1 MTATHGGELVA
12 RTLAAAGVR
21 HAFGIHGGHLDPI
34 LTSMVRHGIALIDT
48 RHEAAA
54 GNAAEGY
61 ARATG
66 GLGVVFATS
75 GPGFSNVF
83 SALANA
89 YVDRIPLLL
98 ITSSP
103 PLREAE
109 LNVLQGNFDQIAA
122 ASAVTR
128 WAHRVTTASRIPDL
142 VALAIRHATAGVP
155 GPVML
160 EFPIDV
166 LSRAVEESTASTAT
180 LVSPEPPGPSARAV
194 ATAAELLAGAER
206 PLIVVGGGAVI
217 STGMP
222 EALDAFVTRTQ
233 IPVVASSWGYG
244 VLPEGHP
251 CLLGA
256 GAEMATL
263 PIMGQSPDLVLLL
276 GARRGLM
283 LGGRSNSMLPADA
296 RVIHVD
302 IDGVEPGRI
311 GSVDLAVRSDAAEF
325 VRALAASREAWPGWA
340 AWNETARTVK
350 GAHAFLFAG
359 AEAVVAGSGRLHPY
373 FAARAVM
380 DSLGPDT
387 VTVYDGGEVSAW
399 MAFFA
404 RAHRPGSWFGCGL
417 MGGLGIGPGFAIGAQ
432 VARPDSRV
440 VLVSGDGA
448 IGFNLPEFNTMV
460 RHNLP
465 ITTVVFN
472 NLGWGMSLHGQQ
484 AIYGVDTRVV
494 VDLPDTRYDR
504 IAAAF
509 GLYAERVERLE
520 DIGPAMQRA
529 AASGRP
535 ACIDLAI
542 APEISHPIMEQL
554 SQPVA
559 EGHTRIPYYESIPP
573 GEA

>member
-1 MTATHGGELVA
+1 MAITHGGELAA

-34 LTSMVRHGIALIDT
+34 LTSMARHGIALIDT

-66 GLGVVFATS
+66 RLGVVFATA

-109 LNVLQGNFDQIAA
+109 LNVLQGNFDQLAA
-122 ASAVTR
+122 AAPVTR

-142 VALAIRHATAGVP
+142 VALAIRHATSGVP

-166 LSRAVEESTASTAT
+166 LSRPVEDATASVAT
-180 LVSPEPPGPSARAV
+180 LVHPEPAGPSARALV
-194 ATAAELLAGAER
+194 RAAELLAGAER
-206 PLIVVGGGAVI
+206 PLIVVGGGAVL
-217 STGMP
+217 SPGMP
-222 EALDAFVTRTQ
+222 EALDAFVSRRR

-244 VLPEGHP
+244 VLPEEHP

-263 PIMGQSPDLVLLL
+263 PMLGQAPDLVLLL

-283 LGGRSNSMLPADA
+283 LGGRSQAMVPAGA

-311 GSVDLAVRSDAAEF
+311 GAVDLAVRADAGEF
-325 VRALAASREAWPGWA
+325 VRALDAHGAGARDWS
-340 AWNETARTVK
+340 AWNEAARAAR

-359 AEAVVAGSGRLHPY
+359 VDPVVAGSGRLHPY
-373 FAARAVM
+373 FAAKAVM
-380 DSLGPDT
+380 DAVGTDT
-387 VTVYDGGEVSAW
+387 VTIYDGGEVSAW

-404 RAHRPGSWFGCGL
+404 RGHRPGSWFGCGM
-417 MGGLGIGPGFAIGAQ
+417 MGGLGVGPGFAIGAQ

-448 IGFNLPEFNTMV
+448 IGFHLPEFDTML
-460 RHNLP
+460 RHGLP
-465 ITTVVFN
+465 VTTVVFN

-484 AIYGVDTRVV
+484 AIYGQETRVV

-529 AASGRP
+529 AASGKP
-535 ACIDLAI
+535 ACLDLAI
-542 APEISHPIMEQL
+542 APEIAHPIMDPL
-554 SQPVA
+554 SQPVP

>member
-1 MTATHGGELVA
+1 MATTHGGELVA

-34 LTSMVRHGIALIDT
+34 ITSMARHGITLVDT

-66 GLGVVFATS
+66 GIGVAFATA
-75 GPGFSNVF
+75 GPGFTNVF

-89 YVDRIPLLL
+89 YVDRIPMLLL
-98 ITSSP
+98 TSSP

-109 LNVLQGNFDQIAA
+109 LNVLQGNFDQLAA

-142 VALAIRHATAGVP
+142 IALAIRHATAGVR
-155 GPVML
+155 GPVLL

-166 LSRAVEESTASTAT
+166 LSRPVEEATAT
-180 LVSPEPPGPSARAV
+180 TPTLVQPEPPGPSAHALAV
-194 ATAAELLAGAER
+194 AGDLLASAEH
-206 PLIVVGGGAVI
+206 PLIVIGGGAAV
-217 STGMP
+217 SPGMAD
-222 EALDAFVTRTQ
+222 ALQAFVEHTK
-233 IPVVASSWGYG
+233 IPVVVSSWGYG
-244 VLPEGHP
+244 VLPQGHP
-251 CLLGA
+251 CLLGNS
-256 GAEMATL
+256 AELATL
-263 PIMGQSPDLVLLL
+263 SMMGQAPDVVLLL

-283 LGGRSNSMLPADA
+283 LGSRSNSMIPAAA
-296 RVIHVD
+296 RVIQVD
-302 IDGVEPGRI
+302 VDGVEPGRI
-311 GSVDLAVRSDAAEF
+311 GSVDLAVRADVAEF
-325 VRALAASREAWPGWA
+325 VRALAASRKGWPSWA
-340 AWNETARTVK
+340 AWNDATKVAQ
-350 GAHAFLFAG
+350 GAHAFLYAG
-359 AEAVVAGSGRLHPY
+359 AEPVTPSGRLHPY
-373 FAARAVM
+373 FAAKAVIE
-380 DSLGPDT
+380 SLGPET
-387 VTVYDGGEVSAW
+387 ITVYDGGEVSAW

-404 RAHRPGSWFGCGL
+404 RAHRPRSWFGCGM

-432 VARPDSRV
+432 VARPEARV

-448 IGFNLPEFNTMV
+448 LGFHLPEFNTMV
-460 RHNLP
+460 RHRLP

-484 AIYGVDTRVV
+484 AIYGTDTRVI
-494 VDLPDTRYDR
+494 VDLPDTRYDQ

-509 GLYAERVERLE
+509 GLYAERVDRPEE
-520 DIGPAMQRA
+520 IGPAMQRA

-535 ACIDLAI
+535 ACLDLAI
-542 APEISHPIMEQL
+542 APEIVHPMMEQVGL
-554 SQPVA
+554 PVP
-559 EGHTRIPYYESIPP
+559 EGYTRIPYYEPVPP

>member
-1 MTATHGGELVA
+1 MAITHGGELVA

-34 LTSMVRHGIALIDT
+34 LTSMARHGIALIDT

-61 ARATG
+61 ARASG
-66 GLGVVFATS
+66 GLGVAFATA
-75 GPGFSNVF
+75 GPGFTNVF

-89 YVDRIPLLL
+89 YADRIPMLLL
-98 ITSSP
+98 TSSP
-103 PLREAE
+103 PLREVE

-142 VALAIRHATAGVP
+142 IALAIRHATGSAR
-155 GPVML
+155 GPVLL

-166 LSRAVEESTASTAT
+166 LSRPVEEATAT
-180 LVSPEPPGPSARAV
+180 TPVLVQAELPGPSAHALDV
-194 ATAAELLAGAER
+194 AGDLLAGAEH
-206 PLIVVGGGAVI
+206 PLIVIGGGASV
-217 STGMP
+217 SPGMA
-222 EALDAFVTRTQ
+222 EALQAFVERTK
-233 IPVVASSWGYG
+233 IPVVVSSWGYG
-244 VLPEGHP
+244 VLPQGHP
-251 CLLGA
+251 CLLGNS
-256 GAEMATL
+256 AELATL
-263 PIMGQSPDLVLLL
+263 TMMGQGPDLVMLL

-283 LGGRSNSMLPADA
+283 LGSRSNSMIPATA

-302 IDGVEPGRI
+302 VDGVEPGRI
-311 GSVDLAVRSDAAEF
+311 GTVDLAVRADAAEF
-325 VRALAASREAWPGWA
+325 VRTLAASRKTWPNWS
-340 AWNETARTVK
+340 AWNGATKVAQ
-350 GAHAFLFAG
+350 GAHGLLYAG
-359 AEAVVAGSGRLHPY
+359 AEPVTPSGRLHPY
-373 FAARAVM
+373 FATKAVIE
-380 DSLGPDT
+380 SLGPET
-387 VTVYDGGEVSAW
+387 IVVYDGGEASAW

-404 RAHRPGSWFGCGL
+404 RAQHPRSWFGCGM

-432 VARPDSRV
+432 VARPESRV

-448 IGFNLPEFNTMV
+448 IGFHLPEFNTMV

-484 AIYGVDTRVV
+484 AIYGTDTRVV
-494 VDLPDTRYDR
+494 VDLPDTRYDQ

-509 GLYAERVERLE
+509 GLYAERVDRPEE
-520 DIGPAMQRA
+520 IAPAMQRA

-535 ACIDLAI
+535 ACLDLAI
-542 APEISHPIMEQL
+542 APEVVHPMMEQVG
-554 SQPVA
+554 QPVPT
-559 EGHTRIPYYESIPP
+559 GYTRIPYYEPIPP